1 MRNKKK
7 ILLVLLGI
15 VWLISNVT
23 YTFAYFTVNQKVQN
37 SVNLSIGNVN
47 SNFIMVDEKTPCS
60 SAIVNIKGL
69 IPGGAEDSN
78 FLIKNTGTLT
88 SKIELCFDNFSGD
101 VNKELLP
108 YLSYKLVINNKV
120 FEGRLQELSSKE
132 QHFYLV
138 DSNNNAIL
146 LKTEDMVKC
155 CVTIKLDKN
164 TPYFAQNKTLK
175 FNLNIYATQPNDPN
189 WVK

>member
-37 SVNLSIGNVN
+37 SVNLSIGNLN
-47 SNFIMVDEKTPCS
+47 SSFIMIDEKTPCS

-69 IPGGAEDSN
+69 ITGGDEDSN

-88 SKIELCFDNFSGD
+88 SKIEFCFDNFSGD

-120 FEGRLQELSSKE
+120 FEGRLQDLSSKE

-138 DSNNNAIL
+138 DSKNDAIL
-146 LKTEDMVKC
+146 LKKDDTVKG

-164 TPYFAQNKTLK
+164 TPYLAQNKTLK